1 MQWSIIFVERFYPS
15 RTKIG
20 LRSCRR
26 PVWLYCHLPHMVRHN
41 INDQTHATL
50 GTSSQHGWHWPRQM
64 MTKGVFCAIGQM
76 GGHSML
82 CDVTSLK
89 EYQLHVLWV
98 FVGTEGDCGLPATHV
113 TKLVPPGK
121 QKLAWTLSML
131 TFMKLCRQIFQR
143 LFGAQVWIDSKEVL
157 PRNDPHQTQ
166 KNVDQTR
173 VFWTHDW
180 HSTFCMTCI
189 EIISHSVSS
198 AK

>member
-1 MQWSIIFVERFYPS
+1 
-15 RTKIG
+15 
-20 LRSCRR
+20 
-26 PVWLYCHLPHMVRHN
+26 
-41 INDQTHATL
+41 
-50 GTSSQHGWHWPRQM
+50 
-64 MTKGVFCAIGQM
+64 
-76 GGHSML
+76 ML

-113 TKLVPPGK
+113 TQLVPPGK

-166 KNVDQTR
+166 ENVDQTR
-173 VFWTHDW
+173 VFWAHNW

-189 EIISHSVSS
+189 EIITFRVLCEIACVVQWFHHGCNPNAIKSQSLDVIQLVYDTWGTGSGCHKVVIETRQFKLPTLKGAIAPSTPIPL
-198 AK
+198 